1 MSPGVRKVA
10 LTAHVASSVGWFG
23 AVAAFLALAVAGLA
37 SGDPEP
43 ARAAYLAMELTG
55 WFVIVPLSLLS
66 LITGVV
72 QALGTQW
79 GLFRHYWVLVKFV
92 ITALATAVL
101 LVHMRPVSHLAERA
115 ESGALQVQVLADAGA
130 AAVVLLVAIGLSVF
144 KPRGLTRRG
153 WRALQ
158 RPDRAGTA
166 RTTTPSTSGR
176 TRCEFAVE
184 VRPFTRR

>member
-37 SGDPEP
+37 SGDPEA

-115 ESGALQVQVLADAGA
+115 GSGAHGSLQVQVLADAGA

-166 RTTTPSTSGR
+166 RTTTP
-176 TRCEFAVE
+176 E
-184 VRPFTRR
+184 P